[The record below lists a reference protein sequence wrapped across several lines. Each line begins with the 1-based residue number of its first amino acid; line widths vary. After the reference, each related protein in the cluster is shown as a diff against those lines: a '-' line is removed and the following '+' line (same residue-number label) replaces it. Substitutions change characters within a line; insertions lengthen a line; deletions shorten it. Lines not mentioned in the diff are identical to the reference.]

1 LNEQAR
7 SIKDLVFAIEDTIFF
22 TAGND
27 SAILPAWVANHSAGF
42 GSSCPL
48 TEQAYYI
55 SCRPQVN
62 LDSLN
67 IDDLVSEAVDS
78 EDVVAFV
85 LQVKRRFRNQRG
97 LIREVEELQ
106 TK

>member
-1 LNEQAR
+1 MHGA
-7 SIKDLVFAIEDTIFF
+7 SHD
-22 TAGND
+22 
-27 SAILPAWVANHSAGF
+27 
-42 GSSCPL
+42 
-48 TEQAYYI
+48 YI
-55 SCRPQVN
+55 SYRPQVS

-67 IDDLVSEAVDS
+67 IDDLVSEAVNNK
-78 EDVVAFV
+78 DVVAFV